1 MTAHRQPHRALWVL
15 SSVIVSQGST
25 TLVVAA
31 LKPFVSTVL
40 NVMEVT
46 CGVMDTATLILT
58 AVAYRRRIEL
68 TGEALVA
75 QPDHTIKVTCQPGHK
90 HLIILRAVT
99 SSPTAPPLLP
109 PATAV
114 AGQGMLAPT

>member
-1 MTAHRQPHRALWVL
+1 ML

-46 CGVMDTATLILT
+46 CGVLDTATLILT

-75 QPDHTIKVTCQPGHK
+75 QPDHTIKVTCQAGAGHK